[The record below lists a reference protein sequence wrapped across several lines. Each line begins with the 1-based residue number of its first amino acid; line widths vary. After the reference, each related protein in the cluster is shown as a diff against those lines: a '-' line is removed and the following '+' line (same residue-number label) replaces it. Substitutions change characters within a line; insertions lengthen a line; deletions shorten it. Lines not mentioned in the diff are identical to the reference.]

1 MYSQVSVVSH
11 QCFVVFTEPPLQVEP
26 TEGPFHDP
34 PAGQHLEGVL
44 PRRTAHQFQAPTA
57 HQLGPLHQLA
67 AVGPIGP
74 DHLQSVLA
82 THQAFQYQPSTVAI
96 LNVGGM
102 HYRRQQQPQSIHHNV
117 TFASLYPL
125 ARVVTSRPPFSVVF
139 TDWLSMTA
147 ALGLAARPWDCR
159 RLERRASLALC
170 QVLSLRQ
177 VRK

>member
-1 MYSQVSVVSH
+1 M
-11 QCFVVFTEPPLQVEP
+11 
-26 TEGPFHDP
+26 
-34 PAGQHLEGVL
+34 L
-44 PRRTAHQFQAPTA
+44 PRNHLDRFSITIRQPAESDRGVPS
-57 HQLGPLHQLA
+57 QLYLPALPQQNRYPKQMVASNKMLPKLGEHQLA

-74 DHLQSVLA
+74 DHLQSVVA

>member
-1 MYSQVSVVSH
+1 MVV
-11 QCFVVFTEPPLQVEP
+11 
-26 TEGPFHDP
+26 
-34 PAGQHLEGVL
+34 
-44 PRRTAHQFQAPTA
+44 
-57 HQLGPLHQLA
+57 
-67 AVGPIGP
+67 
-74 DHLQSVLA
+74 A
-82 THQAFQYQPSTVAI
+82 THQYQPSAVAI

-102 HYRRQQQPQSIHHNV
+102 HYCRQQQPQSV

-159 RLERRASLALC
+159 RLASLALC